1 MTGPLNVH
9 ALVRAYELVA
19 TPTSIWYQTG
29 KSSSRDVAVVIRLL
43 MNVNGFPAPPEDVGE
58 DLFDL
63 VQTINTIGPAEDAIG
78 PAEE

>member
-1 MTGPLNVH
+1 MT
-9 ALVRAYELVA
+9 
-19 TPTSIWYQTG
+19 
-29 KSSSRDVAVVIRLL
+29 VVIRLL
-43 MNVNGFPAPPEDVGE
+43 VNVNGFLAPPEDVGQ